1 MLFLLRSCVPG
12 ISCEPY
18 YTTCTK
24 NATAICEY
32 QRKNAAKR
40 PEGRDITRHLL
51 FPQSAAPTAPSQRGA
66 CSAAAPLG
74 RTESSAP
81 TSRHSEPVR
90 RLAWESVLPKRET
103 DCRVAAR
110 REASAL
116 GVLLAMTARRCRA
129 DGTSR
134 PPSPTKQGKGCGQNG
149 RAESSAPTRFVRD
162 VEDAVPYGMVGGVC
176 QGRTPYDAKC
186 PGASRGRD
194 AYSVIRPLF
203 PAAPSSPPRRT
214 GRSHTPSS
222 TDPCGTRRRQ
232 RG

>member
-1 MLFLLRSCVPG
+1 MQPQFVNIGEKTQRS
-12 ISCEPY
+12 
-18 YTTCTK
+18 
-24 NATAICEY
+24 A
-32 QRKNAAKR
+32 

-51 FPQSAAPTAPSQRGA
+51 SPPVGCADSPLPEGAVQRGGA
-66 CSAAAPLG
+66 ARADRVVRPYFPSFRASPQAGVGIRPSEKGNGLPRRCAPRSKCPWGTPRNDSAAA
-74 RTESSAP
+74 
-81 TSRHSEPVR
+81 
-90 RLAWESVLPKRET
+90 
-103 DCRVAAR
+103 
-110 REASAL
+110 
-116 GVLLAMTARRCRA
+116 LL
-129 DGTSR
+129 
-134 PPSPTKQGKGCGQNG
+134 G

-162 VEDAVPYGMVGGVC
+162 VGDAVPYGMVGGVC

>member
-1 MLFLLRSCVPG
+1 MQPQFVNIGEKTQRS
-12 ISCEPY
+12 
-18 YTTCTK
+18 
-24 NATAICEY
+24 A
-32 QRKNAAKR
+32 

-51 FPQSAAPTAPSQRGA
+51 SPPVGCADSPLPEGALQRFA
-66 CSAAAPLG
+66 LLG

-134 PPSPTKQGKGCGQNG
+134 TPSPTKQGKGCGQNG

-176 QGRTPYDAKC
+176 QGRLPYDAKC

-214 GRSHTPSS
+214 GRSRTPSS